1 MISKTLK
8 SGVTQLVADELRAA
22 NENYPLFA
30 SNHEAYAVIKEEM
43 EEAEDELKEFKYHI
57 GNLWNMTKENLN
69 CTAQFNIMKRRAMLL
84 AYEAIQL
91 AAMCLKGCAS
101 ESERSKREHEQE

>member
-8 SGVTQLVADELRAA
+8 SGVTQLVADELRTA

-30 SNHEAYAVIKEEM
+30 SNHEAYAVIKEEL

-57 GNLWNMTKENLN
+57 ENLWNMTKENLN
-69 CTAQFNIMKRRAMLL
+69 CTDQFDIMKRRAMLL
-84 AYEAIQL
+84 AQEAIQL
-91 AAMCLKGCAS
+91 AAMCLKGIAS
-101 ESERSKREHEQE
+101 EGERSNQEHEQE